1 VQRFS
6 LPQVLET
13 QDWKIAFEHANCA
26 VAASANHNQNVGTM
40 NEFPSY
46 LKMFQ
51 KTESSV
57 EELWRAGKPI
67 LGLGASKEA
76 L

>member
-1 VQRFS
+1 MQRLF
-6 LPQVLET
+6 LPLVRET

-26 VAASANHNQNVGTM
+26 DTASANPNQNVGTM
-40 NEFPSY
+40 NLFPSY

-57 EELWRAGKPI
+57 VELWRVGKPI
-67 LGLGASKEA
+67 LGLGAGKEA